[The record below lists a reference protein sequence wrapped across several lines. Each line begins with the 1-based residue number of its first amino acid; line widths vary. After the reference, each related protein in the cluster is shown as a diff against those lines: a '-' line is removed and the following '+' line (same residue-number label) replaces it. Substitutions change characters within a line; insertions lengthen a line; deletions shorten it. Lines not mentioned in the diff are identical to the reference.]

1 MKTLK
6 RISFGCLI
14 IMMVTLAAATVVEKI
29 HGTQV
34 ARAWFYDNIAF
45 VALWAAIAVSGLCY
59 ILLRGMWKRPSVL
72 LLHLALLV
80 ILGGAGITWFTALH
94 GKMQAVNGQAVNVF
108 MSNDGKQHTLPF
120 TVRLQ
125 SFDIQTYPGTPAP
138 MDFISRIQVVD
149 GDGRATD
156 GTVSMNKVFSHRG
169 YRFYQSGYDAE
180 GRGAIFTVA
189 HDPWGIGVTY
199 AGYGLLLV
207 GMIGVLL
214 DRRTA
219 FRALLKHPALKR
231 GIAGVCLLIAGVS
244 AANAQPG
251 TLPRDV
257 AERMGD
263 LYILHNNRICPFQT
277 FARQFTAKLYGKTSY
292 KGLTAEQVASGWIFY
307 YDDWKNEPI
316 IKIKNSKV
324 KHLLG
329 IEGKYA
335 SLEDFYRTVSS
346 GAMQQAIDS
355 LQAIDDQATIRALGE
370 ADERYQIANMV
381 AAGTMV
387 KLFPL
392 NHGGKLEWYSHGSLD
407 IPHDIDDGKWLF
419 LRGGMDYLYEMV
431 ASQDWKS
438 ANQFITKLKK
448 YQVKECGAMLP
459 SDAAFKS
466 EKLYNS
472 MEWDRPLSMALATL
486 GIVLFVITCRCV
498 ARSRK
503 LPRWAKTVAIL
514 TLAFSL
520 LYLTTALILR
530 WVISGHVPMSNGFET
545 MQFMAW
551 ATVVLTLL
559 AGRKSM
565 LVLPFGILT
574 AGLALMVASF
584 GESNPQITQ
593 LMPVLVSPLLSIHVA
608 VIMIAY
614 ALLAFLMMGGVM
626 AFALRRDRAMAE
638 RLHVVGQIILYP
650 AVFLLTAGVFIGAIW
665 ANVSWGTY
673 WSWDPKEV
681 WALITLII
689 YALPLHGQSLAIFRK
704 PMFFHGYCI
713 VAFLSVLITYF
724 GVNFILGGMHS
735 YA

>member
-231 GIAGVCLLIAGVS
+231 GIAGICLLIAGVS
-244 AANAQPG
+244 TANAQPG

-466 EKLYNS
+466 EKMYNS
-472 MEWDRPLSMALATL
+472 ME
-486 GIVLFVITCRCV
+486 
-498 ARSRK
+498 
-503 LPRWAKTVAIL
+503 
-514 TLAFSL
+514 
-520 LYLTTALILR
+520 
-530 WVISGHVPMSNGFET
+530 
-545 MQFMAW
+545 
-551 ATVVLTLL
+551 
-559 AGRKSM
+559 
-565 LVLPFGILT
+565 
-574 AGLALMVASF
+574 
-584 GESNPQITQ
+584 
-593 LMPVLVSPLLSIHVA
+593 
-608 VIMIAY
+608 
-614 ALLAFLMMGGVM
+614 
-626 AFALRRDRAMAE
+626 
-638 RLHVVGQIILYP
+638 
-650 AVFLLTAGVFIGAIW
+650 
-665 ANVSWGTY
+665 
-673 WSWDPKEV
+673 
-681 WALITLII
+681 
-689 YALPLHGQSLAIFRK
+689 
-704 PMFFHGYCI
+704 
-713 VAFLSVLITYF
+713 
-724 GVNFILGGMHS
+724 
-735 YA
+735 